1 MNNIKETILINIKKI
16 SKRKTKFPTHY
27 NTIIILHIND
37 TDFREK
43 SQVSSCREMHHIL
56 PWHATVKHTC
66 TRGCAIVSK
75 KTPDFL
81 DSTRQVLGFLT
92 LGDFSLFE
100 CWHISW
106 VFYLM
111 IWCTFLHSC
120 QEKNLHNLNKI
131 KCKSLDFSKLLF
143 CFQILV
149 NKYLNL
155 QGPSI
160 RLS

>member
-1 MNNIKETILINIKKI
+1 MNNIKETILIIKKI

-43 SQVSSCREMHHIL
+43 TQVSSCREMHHIL

-81 DSTRQVLGFLT
+81 RQHQTGTGFPDSGRFQSLWVLAHFLSFLSYDMMYIFT
-92 LGDFSLFE
+92 LMPRSRK
-100 CWHISW
+100 I
-106 VFYLM
+106 
-111 IWCTFLHSC
+111 CT
-120 QEKNLHNLNKI
+120 NK
-131 KCKSLDFSKLLF
+131 
-143 CFQILV
+143 
-149 NKYLNL
+149 
-155 QGPSI
+155 
-160 RLS
+160 

>member
-1 MNNIKETILINIKKI
+1 MNNIKETIFIIKKI

-111 IWCTFLHSC
+111 IWCIFLHSC
-120 QEKNLHNLNKI
+120 QDQEKSAQTSKILSLWIKSRVIKNKI
-131 KCKSLDFSKLLF
+131 SLNSFFSF
-143 CFQILV
+143 
-149 NKYLNL
+149 KY
-155 QGPSI
+155 
-160 RLS
+160 

>member
-1 MNNIKETILINIKKI
+1 MNINIKETILIIKKI

-81 DSTRQVLGFLT
+81 DSTRQVLVSWLWEISV
-92 LGDFSLFE
+92 SL
-100 CWHISW
+100 S
-106 VFYLM
+106 VG
-111 IWCTFLHSC
+111 TFLEFFILWYDVHFYTHAKIK
-120 QEKNLHNLNKI
+120 KNLHKQV
-131 KCKSLDFSKLLF
+131 KFFLF
-143 CFQILV
+143 E
-149 NKYLNL
+149 
-155 QGPSI
+155 
-160 RLS
+160 